1 MVKIE
6 QSKIMATVKSLKW
19 ICNQIPNDL
28 GDSNEERML
37 KCIRLYCERGI
48 SVIELLYSVN
58 QQLLKSVES
67 LEKSYKTD
75 KNQRGRE

>member
-1 MVKIE
+1 MVKID

-28 GDSNEERML
+28 GDSNEEKML
-37 KCIRLYCERGI
+37 KCIRFYCECGI

-58 QQLLKSVES
+58 QRLLKSVES
-67 LEKSYKTD
+67 LEKSDKMD
-75 KNQRGRE
+75 KNKRGRE